1 MNAIKPGIML
11 PGAVTFT
18 QARELAREAE
28 AAGAD
33 AVWVADLRRDPY
45 LLSAAALDGTTRI
58 QVGPNVA
65 VAFARSPA
73 VTAAAAWDL
82 ALMSEGRFVLG
93 LGSQVGPTLEARF
106 GLTVD
111 HPAPRMKD
119 YVAAVRACWDA
130 YRRGYGRYE
139 GEFYR
144 VRRPVF
150 QAGAEAGF
158 EIPVYVSGVNPV
170 MTRAAGEVADGFA
183 AHAFTTP
190 EYMREVLLPA
200 LDAGARAAGRP
211 RPAVLLYLACAPDR
225 DTAAAQMYAY
235 SVPAYR
241 RVLEHAG
248 LGEVLDRVARL
259 SQEGKRTDARRL
271 IDTEYL
277 DRLGVVVGD
286 DIETALERWRP
297 LADRIALGVP
307 WYGMDVEAQLL
318 HCRRLI
324 GALARFG

>member
-1 MNAIKPGIML
+1 ML
-11 PGAVTFT
+11 PGAVTF
-18 QARELAREAE
+18 QEARELGREAE

-45 LLSAAALDGTTRI
+45 LLRAAALDGTRAV

-82 ALMSEGRFVLG
+82 ALLSEGRFVLG

-106 GLTVD
+106 GVSAD

-130 YRRGYGRYE
+130 YQHGYGRYE
-139 GEFYR
+139 GRFYR
-144 VRRPVF
+144 IRRPVF
-150 QAGAEAGF
+150 QAGAEDGF
-158 EIPVYVSGVNPV
+158 PIPVYVSAVNPV

-183 AHAFTTP
+183 AHAFATP
-190 EYMREVLLPA
+190 EYLREVLIPA
-200 LDAGARAAGRP
+200 LDAGAAAAGRA
-211 RPAVLLYLACAPDR
+211 RPTVLLYLACAPDR
-225 DTAAAQMYAY
+225 ESAAAQMYAY
-235 SVPAYR
+235 TVPGYR
-241 RVLEHAG
+241 AVLDHAG
-248 LGEVLDRVARL
+248 LGDVADRVFAL
-259 SQEGKRTDARRL
+259 SQEGKRAEARRL
-271 IDTEYL
+271 IDEQVL

-286 DIETALERWRP
+286 DVEAALERWAP
-297 LADRIALGVP
+297 LVDRIALGVP
-307 WYGMDVEAQLL
+307 WYGMDAAAQLT

-324 GALARFG
+324 ARLGETA